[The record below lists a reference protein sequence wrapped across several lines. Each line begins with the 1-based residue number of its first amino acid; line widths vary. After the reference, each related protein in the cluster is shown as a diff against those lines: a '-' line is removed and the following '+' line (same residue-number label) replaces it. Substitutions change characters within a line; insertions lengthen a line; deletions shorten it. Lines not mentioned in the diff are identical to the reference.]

1 MTDTNEESIN
11 IKPPFQIRPP
21 TPKISQPKEL
31 KKKWEEPD
39 NNLKELENEPKDT
52 EPESP
57 FDVNSSK
64 QEEIQSDTREK
75 KVVQISPG
83 VVDSDLHL
91 RLSPSESEESSL
103 PDLAGYE
110 RWHNGQKPAEKDQTP
125 AENCQIKER
134 YGNNED
140 YIKPRNN
147 EEISDKS
154 TNQVTKVCNLN
165 EDQYSTASENS
176 RDEV

>member
-1 MTDTNEESIN
+1 M
-11 IKPPFQIRPP
+11 
-21 TPKISQPKEL
+21 
-31 KKKWEEPD
+31 
-39 NNLKELENEPKDT
+39 
-52 EPESP
+52 
-57 FDVNSSK
+57 
-64 QEEIQSDTREK
+64 
-75 KVVQISPG
+75 
-83 VVDSDLHL
+83 DSDLHL

-110 RWHNGQKPAEKDQTP
+110 RWHNGQKPAENDQKP
-125 AENCQIKER
+125 AENYQTKER

-140 YIKPRNN
+140 YMKPRNN

-154 TNQVTKVCNLN
+154 TNQATKVCNLN

>member
-1 MTDTNEESIN
+1 MSSSCLQGGSSQSQSSAGTETFEPESPFVTDTNEESMN

-21 TPKISQPKEL
+21 TPKISQPQEL
-31 KKKWEEPD
+31 KKKSEEPD

-83 VVDSDLHL
+83 VVDSGLHL

-103 PDLAGYE
+103 PRSG
-110 RWHNGQKPAEKDQTP
+110 R
-125 AENCQIKER
+125 I
-134 YGNNED
+134 
-140 YIKPRNN
+140 
-147 EEISDKS
+147 
-154 TNQVTKVCNLN
+154 
-165 EDQYSTASENS
+165 
-176 RDEV
+176 